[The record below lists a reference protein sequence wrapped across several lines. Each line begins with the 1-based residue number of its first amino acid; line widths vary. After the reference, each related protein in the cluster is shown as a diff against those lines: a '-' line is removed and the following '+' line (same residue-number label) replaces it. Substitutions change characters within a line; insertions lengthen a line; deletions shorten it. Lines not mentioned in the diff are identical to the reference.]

1 VDHGAAAGDHA
12 GHGGGHHGHHGHGG
26 TVAGLPMAE
35 LGSDR
40 DGLTL
45 DRLHVPLGPVL
56 PDWPAGLVVRVTLQ
70 GDVIQEASAEVL
82 DGGHATPFEWSSP
95 AARELDGLARFLGV
109 AGWATAAGRARR
121 LRDAVLAGDRVE
133 AETAALLRRIRRSR
147 TLRWL
152 IRDIPAGATDVA
164 ALLAARLAA
173 IEAAPHTTPEPQP
186 GGWQGHHAAAGL
198 AGLLVGAEFAAARL
212 IVAAVDP
219 DTELLPAGEA
229 APHG

>member
-1 VDHGAAAGDHA
+1 M
-12 GHGGGHHGHHGHGG
+12 
-26 TVAGLPMAE
+26 VAGLPMAE
-35 LGSDR
+35 LGADR

-56 PDWPAGLVVRVTLQ
+56 PDWPAGLVVRATLQ

-82 DGGHATPFEWSSP
+82 DIGQARPFEWPSA

-109 AGWATAAGRARR
+109 TGWPSAAGRLRG
-121 LRDAVLAGDRVE
+121 LRDALLAGAPEDQVGAE
-133 AETAALLRRIRRSR
+133 AAGLLRRIRRSR

-164 ALLAARLAA
+164 RLLAERLAA
-173 IEAAPHTTPEPQP
+173 IEAALRDACPAPQQGGLTAVQPE
-186 GGWQGHHAAAGL
+186 QGHLAAARL
-198 AGLLVGAEFAAARL
+198 AELLVGAELAAARL

-219 DTELLPAGEA
+219 DTDRVEAGTGGG
-229 APHG
+229 HG